1 MRVAVEFG
9 VIDYIADRKGPRL
22 FCRGEIRIL
31 DSNGAVERVIPFNET
46 ERNYDRRDDLLH
58 MRTSERCLISLTIF
72 SSVSLASLGP
82 RIAIGT
88 PDH

>member
-1 MRVAVEFG
+1 MWAVEFG

-22 FCRGEIRIL
+22 FSPRGEIRIL

-58 MRTSERCLISLTIF
+58 RRTSERVFNLSHDFLLC
-72 SSVSLASLGP
+72 
-82 RIAIGT
+82 
-88 PDH
+88 